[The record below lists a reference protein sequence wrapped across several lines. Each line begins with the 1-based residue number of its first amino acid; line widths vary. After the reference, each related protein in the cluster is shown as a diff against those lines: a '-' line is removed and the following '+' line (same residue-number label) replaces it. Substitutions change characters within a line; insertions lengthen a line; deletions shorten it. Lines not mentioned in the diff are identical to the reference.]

1 MASEFGSKRGRSTL
15 MGKGEEAIP
24 CRDCVGRYREASKSQ
39 WTKSDERMEHV
50 EMRQQG
56 AGERELLGEG

>member
-1 MASEFGSKRGRSTL
+1 

-39 WTKSDERMEHV
+39 WTKSDEGMEHV

-56 AGERELLGEG
+56 AGERELLGDG